1 MHRRVYT
8 DGLALSSLTPWR
20 SKRKVNTD
28 DAGQLSRP
36 RHPRGLKRFSTLT
49 PFKRIAEVKYTKAVY
64 TAIIEGST

>member
-8 DGLALSSLTPWR
+8 DGQHQVLLHHGGLRERSTPMMQA
-20 SKRKVNTD
+20 SFHGHGTHVV
-28 DAGQLSRP
+28 S
-36 RHPRGLKRFSTLT
+36 KRFSTLT